1 MKTTRVAVL
10 VLSDCTTFVS
20 IGFVDLLRK
29 ADALAASL
37 PARSPRPRLEIITV
51 SPTKQRTVLG
61 AGGVRV
67 ECDALMRE
75 VKKCDWVLVPALDPD
90 VAEHLELNRDAVSWL
105 GKMFTFGA
113 DVATACTGAF
123 LVAEAGLL
131 DRKAA
136 TTHWAFQGL
145 FRERYPK
152 TRLEPQAIVVDQG
165 RIITAGGA
173 TSFLTLALYL
183 VERLL
188 GADVARA
195 SSKMFL
201 IDVNKAPQSS
211 YAMFGTQKAHSDDDI
226 LRAQSIIENE
236 IADAPSVEDV
246 ARRVAMSKRNFV
258 RRFKSATGNVPRD
271 YIQRVRVEA
280 AKRALE
286 SGRQSVATVARRVGY
301 EDVVAFRKVFLR
313 WTGLAPA
320 DYRARYGLRTAPG
333 LVTR

>member
-1 MKTTRVAVL
+1 MTTLRLHVL
-10 VLSDCTTFVS
+10 VLRDCTAFVS
-20 IGFVDLLRK
+20 IGFADLFRK

-37 PARSPRPRLEIITV
+37 PARRERPRLEIVTV
-51 SPTKQRTVLG
+51 SPTKKRLVAG

-67 ECDALMRE
+67 HCDALMRD
-75 VKKCDWVLVPALDPD
+75 VKKSDLILVPALDPD
-90 VAEHLELNRDAVSWL
+90 VEQHLALNRDAVPWL
-105 GKMFTFGA
+105 RKMFAAGA

-145 FRERYPK
+145 FQRRYPK

-165 RIITAGGA
+165 RVVTAGGA
-173 TSFLTLALYL
+173 TSFLSLALYL

-188 GADVARA
+188 GPEVARA

-211 YAMFGTQKAHSDDDI
+211 YAMFGTQKAHSDDEI
-226 LRAQSIIENE
+226 LRAQSIIESE
-236 IADAPSVEDV
+236 IADAPSVEDI
-246 ARRVAMSKRNFV
+246 AHRVAMSKRNFV

-280 AKRALE
+280 AKRAFE

-320 DYRARYGLRTAPG
+320 DYRARYGPRTAPT
-333 LVTR
+333 LVAR